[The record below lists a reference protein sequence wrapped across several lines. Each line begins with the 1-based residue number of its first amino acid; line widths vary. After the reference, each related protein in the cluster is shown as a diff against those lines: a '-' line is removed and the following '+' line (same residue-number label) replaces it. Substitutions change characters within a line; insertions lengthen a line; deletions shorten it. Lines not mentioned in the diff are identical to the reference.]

1 VIALAER
8 INGILSQEF
17 LLYTY
22 RNKQKS
28 VKLLNE
34 LVHVYND
41 ERLHLSLNMQT
52 PNQVHKIAEEETL
65 LRL

>member
-1 VIALAER
+1 MIALAER

-22 RNKQKS
+22 RNKQES